1 MTPGL
6 KLSQLLRPYLQAT
19 CDVSGD
25 LMINLIVKTAWA
37 LHLQITELC
46 FGKKKKKHENL
57 TKRRR
62 QKEQS
67 ELMNSSGREETE

>member
-46 FGKKKKKHENL
+46 FGKKKKARKL
-57 TKRRR
+57 DQT
-62 QKEQS
+62 S
-67 ELMNSSGREETE
+67 EAKGAK